1 MIAVSEKKIRR
12 QQSHVMRTVAFIA
25 ASSLIIAALAV
36 LFFRT
41 SGISSSGIGGQ
52 GTSPGASVLGENT
65 VPDEGPTEEELA
77 QKEAREI
84 SNLIDKADLLAAGYD
99 YDKAVDTIKSFS
111 GTLSEHPEL
120 TKAIAGYE
128 TTNATM
134 VRYADPTTIPQIF
147 FHSLIVDTGRAFDG
161 EYTASGYNLYMVT
174 VYEFERMLDEM
185 YKNGYV
191 LVNIQDVASVQIGED
206 GSSKYVAG
214 DIMLPEGKKPFVL
227 SQDDV
232 NYYEYMTDSDG
243 DHLADAGGDGF
254 ADKIVIGDDG
264 YPTCE
269 YITADGETVTG
280 DYDIVPILEKFIQ
293 AHPDFSYRG
302 ARAIIGVTGYQGVF
316 GYRTQPDSEAI
327 LGPEKYAEEK
337 EQAKAVAECL
347 KAHGWVIA
355 SHSYGHP
362 YYGNISSQKLAED
375 VQKWEDQVQPIVG
388 DTDILLYPFGSDIA
402 GVGKYSGDKYDTLYA
417 AGFRYFCNVDSAKHW
432 VQIRDDYVRMARRD
446 IDGYRMYWNPE
457 KLEDLFDV
465 NSVFDPARPTP
476 VPSI

>member
-1 MIAVSEKKIRR
+1 MIAVRENKIKRR
-12 QQSHVMRTVAFIA
+12 QSHIMRTVTFIA
-25 ASSLIIAALAV
+25 AASLILAALAV
-36 LFFRT
+36 FFFKT
-41 SGISSSGIGGQ
+41 SGISDAVNEGQ
-52 GTSPGASVLGENT
+52 GTSTGTSVSVDVT
-65 VPDEGPTEEELA
+65 KPDEGPTAEALA
-77 QKEAREI
+77 QKEAQEI
-84 SNLIDKADLLAAGYD
+84 SNLIEKADLLAAGYD
-99 YDKAVDTIKSFS
+99 YDKAIDTIKSFS
-111 GTLSEHPEL
+111 GTLSEHTEL

-128 TTNATM
+128 ATKATM
-134 VRYADPTTIPQIF
+134 VRYDDPTTIPQIF

-161 EYTASGYNLYMVT
+161 DYTASGYNLYMVT

-191 LVNIQDVASVQIGED
+191 LVNIQDVASVKAGED
-206 GSSKYVAG
+206 GSSKYAAG

-232 NYYEYMTDSDG
+232 NYYEYMTDGDG
-243 DHLADAGGDGF
+243 DHFADAGGDGF

-280 DYDIVPILEKFIQ
+280 DYDIVPILEKFIK

-316 GYRTQPDSEAI
+316 GYRTQPDWEAI
-327 LGPEKYAEEK
+327 LGSEKYAEEK
-337 EQAKAVAECL
+337 KQATAVADCL

-362 YYGNISSQKLAED
+362 YYGNISSAKLAAD

-402 GVGKYSGDKYDTLYA
+402 GIGDYSGDKYDTMYA

-432 VQIRDDYVRMARRD
+432 VQIHDDYVRMARRD
-446 IDGYRMYWNPE
+446 IDGYRMYWNPD
-457 KLEDLFDV
+457 KLADLFDV
-465 NSVFDPARPTP
+465 DSVFDPARPTP
-476 VPSI
+476 VPKI